1 MNDDFFYVGVF
12 GSGRLRLTGG
22 VIRNTYAIAGY
33 DPGADGNIEVSGG
46 KWLSSDFLV
55 IGRKSAA
62 AMTITD
68 GYVENTNGVVGYY
81 AEGSGAVLIAG
92 GTWANSGNLTVGLS
106 GTGTLTMNGGLVT
119 VGGMLSKGTYGT
131 INLQPGGTLQIGTG
145 GTTGVLGVSSLT
157 NNGTL
162 VFNRSDA
169 SAYSGVLSGT
179 GAISKQGGGTLTFS
193 GPNTLTGP
201 TTIRQGTLQIAHAS
215 ALSASTISVLAGGTL
230 ALTPGLVTT
239 IGGLKPNAGGVV
251 DVGTGLITVSKGL
264 SVLNAY
270 VALVTGR
277 GDGAWD
283 GAAGITSS
291 DAASSNGTR
300 TVGWLDNGDGSV
312 TFAYAAAGD
321 TNLDWIVDILDVA
334 KFITAKKYDSGRSST
349 WAEGDFN
356 YDGFTDIT
364 DAADFFATGLY
375 DAGPYNTPA
384 GSIAAVPEP
393 SVLGPFG
400 VGAGIAGLMAMRRKR
415 AAKKL
420 TVGIDRRAA

>member
-1 MNDDFFYVGVF
+1 MIGVSAQSIGEVSVSGGTFGMTGSVVVGVSGTGTLNVTG
-12 GSGRLRLTGG
+12 GSVTNAGG
-22 VIRNTYAIAGY
+22 VIGENAS
-33 DPGADGNIEVSGG
+33 GNGTATVS
-46 KWLSSDFLV
+46 
-55 IGRKSAA
+55 
-62 AMTITD
+62 
-68 GYVENTNGVVGYY
+68 
-81 AEGSGAVLIAG
+81 G
-92 GTWANSGNLTVGLS
+92 GTWANSGGLTVGYS
-106 GTGTLTMNGGLVT
+106 GTGTLNVNGGLVT

-415 AAKKL
+415 AA
-420 TVGIDRRAA
+420 